1 MKGVF
6 YFDSQPPLGKQLIA
20 VIAYFFDYRGDASF
34 NSIGAGNLI
43 STYISRQILIAFINC
58 LL

>member
-20 VIAYFFDYRGDASF
+20 LFAYMFDYKGNGTF
-34 NSIGAGNLI
+34 NAIGTGN
-43 STYISRQILIAFINC
+43 
-58 LL
+58 